1 MNGYIE
7 WYYYPFYGAVIAS
20 FLVYAQFRGGQRGF
34 KNPYCT
40 KWFLNMKNRI
50 FLIYIFA
57 FLLSTVFHVVFPVAA
72 MDVPSG
78 SYEVGTQIYD
88 WTDEDRLET
97 YGDEAGRELRKI
109 KIQVWYPASTV
120 EGFTRLPWIPE
131 GRVVSR
137 KLARIFYFPP
147 FMLDQS
153 EEVLSN
159 SYLDAPVL
167 QEKHLYPVVVLS
179 HGWSGFRTLHTDLG
193 ELLASHGYIV
203 FGIDH
208 TYGAPVVIFE
218 DGKEVNFDGE
228 ALPRRDD
235 PDFLKFAEKFVSTYE
250 KDISFVLD
258 VISKPDENNMDEAL
272 RQVLDR
278 DRIGLLGHS
287 TGGGAGIKVAC
298 MDSRVQGIIGLDPWV
313 EAFPES
319 IVERGIKSPYLFLR
333 SEEWK
338 GQKNDENLMKILQ
351 NNDQGDLYQIMGTTH
366 VDFTMIHMYSSI
378 TSVVRL
384 TGSIERDRFEEIQEM
399 FVLQFFNEHLKG
411 EGKEGMD
418 FVEKQYQEVYRVPI
432 DKNDQ

>member
-1 MNGYIE
+1 MTGYIE
-7 WYYYPFYGAVIAS
+7 WYYYPFYGAVLAS
-20 FLVYAQFRGGQRGF
+20 LLVYARSRGHHRVFGNQD
-34 KNPYCT
+34 YA
-40 KWFLNMKNRI
+40 KWSLNIKNRI

-57 FLLSTVFHVVFPVAA
+57 FMLSTVFHVVFPVTA
-72 MDVPSG
+72 MDMPSG
-78 SYEVGTQIYD
+78 SYDVGTQIYD
-88 WTDEDRLET
+88 WTDKGRLET

-109 KIQVWYPASTV
+109 KVQVWYPASDID
-120 EGFTRLPWIPE
+120 GLQRLPWIPE
-131 GRVVSR
+131 GRTVSR

-159 SYLDAPVL
+159 SYLDAPIL
-167 QEKHLYPVVVLS
+167 ADENLYPVVVLS

-208 TYGAPVVIFE
+208 TYGAPVVVFE
-218 DGKEVNFDGE
+218 DGQEVSFDGE

-235 PDFLKFAEKFVSTYE
+235 PNFIKFAEKFVGTYE
-250 KDISFVLD
+250 KDISFVLN
-258 VISKPDENNMDEAL
+258 VITEPDENSMDEAL
-272 RQVLDR
+272 RKVLDIKK
-278 DRIGLLGHS
+278 IGLLGHS

-313 EAFPES
+313 EALPKN
-319 IVERGIKSPYLFLR
+319 IVEKKFKSPYLFLR

-338 GQKNDENLMKILQ
+338 GQNNDVNLLEIVR
-351 NNDQGDLYQIMGTTH
+351 NNDQGNLYQIMGTTH

-384 TGSIERDRFEEIQEM
+384 TGSIERDRFEEIQEG
-399 FVLQFFNEHLKG
+399 FVLFFFEEHLKG
-411 EGKEGMD
+411 EKKEGMD
-418 FVEKQYQEVYRVPI
+418 FIEDKYQEVYRVLI
-432 DKNDQ
+432 DKSDI